1 MFTASTQTEFDTV
14 RDAEVQD
21 TTSYTFLKPPVN
33 DTVLKDPTLGYQPM
47 EYLKGS
53 RLVDGVE
60 ILRNGDR
67 VSFIRPGIFGHC
79 EYNTPALFMQNAQD
93 ETCVVVHST
102 FKQTTCENKVSF
114 KSIANMKLKIN
125 PEDTVYMDAKIG
137 EVTKFSQNT
146 YRVTADEA
154 TVKAQTTFQ
163 DAVFTPDDGT
173 GTCGCDNFVLE
184 AHYKVYFDQS
194 EDTANSFFVK
204 DFVVDI
210 VYGNLQET
218 CDT

>member
-1 MFTASTQTEFDTV
+1 M
-14 RDAEVQD
+14 
-21 TTSYTFLKPPVN
+21 
-33 DTVLKDPTLGYQPM
+33 
-47 EYLKGS
+47 
-53 RLVDGVE
+53 
-60 ILRNGDR
+60 
-67 VSFIRPGIFGHC
+67 
-79 EYNTPALFMQNAQD
+79 
-93 ETCVVVHST
+93 
-102 FKQTTCENKVSF
+102 
-114 KSIANMKLKIN
+114 
-125 PEDTVYMDAKIG
+125 
-137 EVTKFSQNT
+137 
-146 YRVTADEA
+146 TADEA